1 MPLGVFAVRRLAC
14 TTSARAVLNVQAAL
28 FACLCFLVG
37 HLYACFAVRAPMI
50 ARRPLGFLG
59 YVVPMV
65 DAFWAAPLEEQLV
78 HRALSAGMH
87 PLGLETDSVHRCGQ
101 R

>member
-1 MPLGVFAVRRLAC
+1 
-14 TTSARAVLNVQAAL
+14 
-28 FACLCFLVG
+28 
-37 HLYACFAVRAPMI
+37 MI

-65 DAFWAAPLEEQLV
+65 DAFWAAPLEVQLV